1 MKFKLTALE
10 STLSVA
16 LRDVE
21 VSAYSLLRS
30 ESDSSGT
37 SVKYAITDRRA
48 ARMLSPATIMMSS
61 GERSWRVLVVE
72 RKDIIVSLFC
82 VLLFFFQSKS

>member
-61 GERSWRVLVVE
+61 GERSRRVVE
-72 RKDIIVSLFC
+72 RRKDIVC
-82 VLLFFFQSKS
+82 VCHSSVFAFFF